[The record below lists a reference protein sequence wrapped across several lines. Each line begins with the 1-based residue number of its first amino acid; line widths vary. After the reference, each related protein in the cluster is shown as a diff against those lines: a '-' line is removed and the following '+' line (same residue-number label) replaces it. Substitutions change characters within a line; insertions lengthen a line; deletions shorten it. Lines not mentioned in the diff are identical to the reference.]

1 MNILLLH
8 GQGRTSNAMRLL
20 GVRLRWQGHDVRY
33 FEYYTRR
40 EKFADIQVRLID
52 AIKTMFSHN
61 EPYVIVGH
69 SMGGLLARASL
80 PSLQDHLPLHLVLLA
95 SPSRP
100 PLLAPKI
107 ARSRIYRRLT
117 TDCGQRVV
125 SPEFYKNLP
134 RPIIP
139 TTIIAGTGGPRSRWL
154 PYGYEANDGAM
165 SVQDTYLGPECEMI
179 QVPSIHTFI
188 MNSRQTLHHIE
199 RIVQQLN

>member
-40 EKFADIQVRLID
+40 EKFADIKLRLID
-52 AIKTMFSHN
+52 VIKTMFSHH

-80 PSLQDHLPLHLVLLA
+80 SSLKDHLPLHLVLLA

-100 PLLAPKI
+100 PLLAPRVT
-107 ARSRIYRRLT
+107 RSRIYRRLT
-117 TDCGQRVV
+117 MDCGQQVAN
-125 SPEFYKNLP
+125 PEFYKSLP
-134 RPIIP
+134 KPIIP
-139 TTIIAGTGGPRSRWL
+139 TTVIAGTGGLRSKWL

-165 SVQDTYLGPECEMI
+165 SVQDTYLGPEYELI

-199 RIVQQLN
+199 RIVQQFN